1 MVGDRGVD
9 TKTEPWLSIYN
20 SADSVP
26 RLQDSCQLRR
36 GQTFPMTLSVEGG
49 CLVSIHCDQLCLI
62 TQWAEIV
69 TVLLGIL
76 RAVMYSMHK
85 HR

>member
-9 TKTEPWLSIYN
+9 TKTEPRLSIYN

-36 GQTFPMTLSVEGG
+36 GQTFPTALSVEGG
-49 CLVSIHCDQLCLI
+49 LVSSHCD
-62 TQWAEIV
+62 
-69 TVLLGIL
+69 LL
-76 RAVMYSMHK
+76 
-85 HR
+85 

>member
-9 TKTEPWLSIYN
+9 TKTEPRLSIYN
-20 SADSVP
+20 SADPVP

-36 GQTFPMTLSVEGG
+36 GQALSVEGG
-49 CLVSIHCDQLCLI
+49 LVSNHCDSLWLI
-62 TQWAEIV
+62 TQRAEIV

-76 RAVMYSMHK
+76 HAVTYSMGK
-85 HR
+85 YR

>member
-9 TKTEPWLSIYN
+9 TKTEPRLNIYN

-36 GQTFPMTLSVEGG
+36 GQTFLMALSVEGG
-49 CLVSIHCDQLCLI
+49 LVSNHCDPL
-62 TQWAEIV
+62 
-69 TVLLGIL
+69 
-76 RAVMYSMHK
+76 
-85 HR
+85 